1 MMHLVAYPLIAVA
14 AFVIGYRRGVLRDR
28 KRLKKI
34 FDEVFTLTA
43 ELARGF
49 GAKTRLP

>member
-14 AFVIGYRRGVLRDR
+14 AFVIGYRCGCRDR

-34 FDEVFTLTA
+34 FDEVS
-43 ELARGF
+43 R
-49 GAKTRLP
+49 